1 MTPYETRPDRNAPKA
16 YFEPNTKADRI
27 IYLVIVIIAIA
38 AALI

>member
-1 MTPYETRPDRNAPKA
+1 MTTNETTTDRNSPKA
-16 YFEPNTKADRI
+16 YFHPNVKADRI